1 MLHDIQRS
9 DRRKASVSFD
19 NRGNIILRVHAFD
32 HFTSP
37 CAKKRDVRDAML
49 LSIHCPP
56 TWWRPLATQ
65 TPEALPIPL
74 HRWPVAR
81 PGVARTMRPVCDGL
95 VKIILRSSG
104 SDKTISFPFP
114 NHAISQ
120 QSGELDSRDF
130 HWYLLRPRTRIVYP
144 IVPVSPS
151 CPRLRPQAW
160 QSVCLLRC

>member
-1 MLHDIQRS
+1 MPFRCPRISNGQTARL
-9 DRRKASVSFD
+9 AASFD
-19 NRGNIILRVHAFD
+19 TGNSILRVHAFD
-32 HFTSP
+32 HFASP
-37 CAKKRDVRDAML
+37 CVKKGSVKDAML
-49 LSIHCPP
+49 LPSYVVAAVGNTDSSPD
-56 TWWRPLATQ
+56 
-65 TPEALPIPL
+65 ALPSPL
-74 HRWPVAR
+74 HQWPVAR
-81 PGVARTMRPVCDGL
+81 PGVARTMRPVCDDP